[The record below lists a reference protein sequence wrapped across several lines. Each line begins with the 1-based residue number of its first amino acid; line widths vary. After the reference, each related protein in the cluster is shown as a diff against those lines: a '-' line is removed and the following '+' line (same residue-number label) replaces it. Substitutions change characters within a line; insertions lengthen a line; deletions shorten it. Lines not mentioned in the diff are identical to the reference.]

1 MIARVCTNS
10 FQFPIHSIL
19 LRISC
24 TRSLLAVII
33 YRASLSSAKYIFGQR
48 LLRGRG
54 PSVVVI
60 SAGIAWHPFELVL
73 PRLSFGTAISQI
85 ELADERPVSLD
96 SPREEWN
103 GEIVSRWRK
112 LDCLVFLCLSF
123 SRKNKLRLLFF
134 FLWTFNKHRLFLLLK
149 ILLKINKLRF
159 VIIQVYITLYKIV
172 IKLIF
177 ERDNFFY
184 KYSIN
189 YITFYF
195 S

>member
-1 MIARVCTNS
+1 MITIYTRMLNTQIRMIARVCRNS

-96 SPREEWN
+96 SPRGN
-103 GEIVSRWRK
+103 GTEKS
-112 LDCLVFLCLSF
+112 
-123 SRKNKLRLLFF
+123 
-134 FLWTFNKHRLFLLLK
+134 
-149 ILLKINKLRF
+149 
-159 VIIQVYITLYKIV
+159 Y
-172 IKLIF
+172 
-177 ERDNFFY
+177 RDGEN
-184 KYSIN
+184 
-189 YITFYF
+189 
-195 S
+195 